1 MLRLTH
7 RPLTFISAALF
18 VVASCQVCAF
28 EQGTYFIFQL
38 VDQAEKQQA
47 VAQRLALDSQLFS
60 ASQKAE
66 TASAPSKAKSSEF
79 EMDYTSLGKAKASGF
94 GTSFSATETATSE
107 TSSFNLST
115 EEPISLFGD

>member
-7 RPLTFISAALF
+7 RSLTYLSATFL
-18 VVASCQVCAF
+18 VVASSQLSAF

-38 VDQAEKQQA
+38 VEQAEEQQT
-47 VAQRLALDSQLFS
+47 VAHRLALDSQLFTET
-60 ASQKAE
+60 QKAK
-66 TASAPSKAKSSEF
+66 TSSAPSKAKSSEF

-94 GTSFSATETATSE
+94 STSFSTTETATSE